1 MREAHPLTPYQAC
14 YLAHDLSR
22 KCAPDDPDRIN
33 ASVFDANIDLN
44 PHQIDAA
51 LFALESPFSTGVL
64 LADEVGLGKTV
75 EAGLLLAQ
83 RWAEGKRRLLVI
95 APASLTRQW
104 ADELQD
110 KFHLPATVLTSAT
123 YAAASPL
130 TAASPWAFDGVVI
143 CSYHFAASREAS
155 LRKEFWDLVVLD
167 EAHRLRNA
175 YKANNRIGQ
184 TLRDVFFGVQK
195 VLLTATPLQNSLMEL
210 YGLMSILDTHL
221 FGDADSFKY
230 QYGSKRSDAAL
241 RPLAERIAPYC
252 RRTLRRDVAAYIKW
266 TARNAHLVHF
276 RASSEEQALY
286 DALSAYLAK
295 PTLFAIPKR
304 NRHLMALMLRK
315 LQASSPAAL
324 AGTLETM
331 LSTLSTEMAEDAA
344 RFRTTQAIADDC
356 DSFSTLMD
364 EWSEEDSNGSEHVA
378 GSPTPAVWSKDEEC
392 RVLSDLI
399 WRARS
404 LTHCSKADALI
415 KALSSAFEV
424 GQAARQ
430 RAGQQAM
437 QPKAIIF
444 TESRRTQEY
453 LQSRLK
459 EILPEQ
465 HIVLFNGTND
475 GAQARQIVSAWREA
489 RAGTDLASGNYSVD
503 ARAALVSYFSTD
515 ASVMIATEAAAE
527 GLNLQFC
534 NLVVNFDL
542 PWNPQ
547 RIEQRIGRC
556 HRYGQRCDVVVMNFL
571 NDSNAADKRVYEL
584 LDTKCRLFEGVFG
597 ASDEILGAIGS
608 DFNFEKRVAVIYES
622 CRTPDE
628 IDAAFTALQ
637 KDLEEQIS
645 HAKHSAV
652 DKLFERFNPDVT
664 DRVRTDARQRRK
676 RTGKALWQLTK
687 HVLADHASFDEE
699 SQAFSLHK
707 VPEPSLAVPLG
718 RYSLPRSEEVTDAH
732 TYRLT
737 HDLAQWVLAHG
748 KSMRPAVRQVSIHAP
763 PNRIGEESGWCLCSL
778 LTTSGVSASE
788 EVIGVCTGNA
798 DWRTV
803 IQCEA
808 TLGDPCTVALDI
820 LTVLRNRM
828 NAAVRQRSAQV
839 GNRNLKWVA
848 REKSKLQAWARDRE
862 IAIEKEIDR
871 LKEKADAAAL
881 ASGSGDGGESLSTRA
896 DALREEQVSR
906 KKIIDLTERL
916 LDTRKKASTEQ
927 GNMVMR
933 MLKECE
939 VKVDA
944 RELFLFSWRCV
955 P

>member
-1 MREAHPLTPYQAC
+1 MRAPAPLTPYQAC

-33 ASVFDANIDLN
+33 TSVFDASIDLN

-51 LFALESPFSTGVL
+51 LFALESPFSKGVL

-123 YAAASPL
+123 YAAASPQ
-130 TAASPWAFDGVVI
+130 ASASPWAFDGVVI

-155 LRKEFWDLVVLD
+155 LRKEFWDLVVFD

-175 YKANNRIGQ
+175 YKPSNRIGQ
-184 TLRDVFFGVQK
+184 TLREVFFGVQK

-210 YGLMSILDTHL
+210 YGLMSILDSHL
-221 FGDADSFKY
+221 FGDADSFKS

-241 RPLAERIAPYC
+241 RPLADRIAPYC

-276 RASSEEQALY
+276 RASDDEQALY
-286 DALSAYLAK
+286 DALSDYLAK

-331 LSTLSTEMAEDAA
+331 LSALSTEMAEDDA
-344 RFRTTQAIADDC
+344 RYRTAQAIADDC

-364 EWSEEDSNGSEHVA
+364 EWSEEDGNDSEQSA
-378 GSPTPAVWSKDEEC
+378 RSPTPAVWSKDEEC

-399 WRARS
+399 RRAHS

-415 KALSSAFEV
+415 KALSTAFEV
-424 GQAARQ
+424 SQAARQ

-453 LQSRLK
+453 LQARLM

-465 HIVLFNGTND
+465 QIVLFNGTND
-475 GAQARQIVSAWREA
+475 GAHARRIVSAWREA

-503 ARAALVSYFSTD
+503 ARAALVAYFRTD

-637 KDLEEQIS
+637 QDLEEQIS

-676 RTGKALWQLTK
+676 RTGKALWQLTR
-687 HVLADHASFDEE
+687 HVLADHATFDEE
-699 SQAFSLHK
+699 AQAFSLNK
-707 VPEPSLAVPLG
+707 VPDASLVVPLG

-732 TYRLT
+732 VYRLT
-737 HDLAQWVLAHG
+737 HDLAQWVLAQG
-748 KSMRPAVRQVSIHAP
+748 RTMRPAVRHVSIHVP
-763 PNRIGEESGWCLCSL
+763 PNRLSDESGWCLCSL
-778 LTTSGVSASE
+778 LATSGVSASE
-788 EVIGVCTGNA
+788 EVIGVCTGNT
-798 DWRTV
+798 DWRTL
-803 IQCEA
+803 IQCEG
-808 TLGDPCTVALDI
+808 TVGDPCSVPHDI
-820 LTVLRNRM
+820 VTVLRNRM
-828 NAAVRQRSAQV
+828 SAAVRQRSEQA

-848 REKSKLQAWARDRE
+848 REKAKLQAWARDRE

-881 ASGSGDGGESLSTRA
+881 ASGSADGVGTLSARA

-906 KKIIDLTERL
+906 KKIIELTERL
-916 LDTRKKASTEQ
+916 LDTRKKTSAEQ
-927 GNMVMR
+927 GNMVLR
-933 MLKECE
+933 MLKECD
-939 VKVDA
+939 VKIHAED
-944 RELFLFSWRCV
+944 LFVFQWRCIG
-955 P
+955 

>member
-1 MREAHPLTPYQAC
+1 MRESYPLTPYQAC
-14 YLAHDLSR
+14 HLAHDLSR
-22 KCAPDDPDRIN
+22 KCAPDDPDRFN
-33 ASVFDANIDLN
+33 TSVFDASIDLN

-83 RWAEGKRRLLVI
+83 RWSEGKRRLLVI

-110 KFHLPATVLTSAT
+110 KFHLPALVLTSAT
-123 YAAASPL
+123 HAAASPP
-130 TAASPWAFDGVVI
+130 ASASPWASDGVVI
-143 CSYHFAASREAS
+143 CSYHFAANREAS
-155 LRKEFWDLVVLD
+155 LRKEFWDLVILD

-175 YKANNRIGQ
+175 YKPSNRIGQ
-184 TLRDVFFGVQK
+184 TLREVFSGIQK

-210 YGLMSILDTHL
+210 YGLMSILDSHL

-252 RRTLRRDVAAYIKW
+252 RRTLRRDVTAYIKW
-266 TARNAHLVHF
+266 TGRKAHLVHF
-276 RASSEEQALY
+276 RASPEEQALY
-286 DALSAYLAK
+286 DALSDYLAK
-295 PTLFAIPKR
+295 PTLFAIPKS

-315 LQASSPAAL
+315 LHASSPAAL
-324 AGTLETM
+324 AGTLET
-331 LSTLSTEMAEDAA
+331 LLLTLSTEMAEDAA
-344 RFRTTQAIADDC
+344 RYRTAQAIADDC
-356 DSFSTLMD
+356 DSFSTLLD
-364 EWSEEDSNGSEHVA
+364 EWSEEDGNEPERSA
-378 GSPTPAVWSKDEEC
+378 GSSMPTVWSKDEEC
-392 RVLSDLI
+392 RNLADLI
-399 WRARS
+399 RRARG
-404 LTHCSKADALI
+404 LTHCTKADALL
-415 KALSSAFEV
+415 KALSTAFEV
-424 GQAARQ
+424 SHAARQ
-430 RAGQQAM
+430 RAGQQSM
-437 QPKAIIF
+437 QSKAIIF

-465 HIVLFNGTND
+465 HIVMFNGTND
-475 GAQARQIVSAWREA
+475 GVQARQVVSAWREA
-489 RAGTDLASGNYSVD
+489 RAGTDLVSGTYSVD
-503 ARAALVSYFSTD
+503 ARAALITYFRTE

-597 ASDEILGAIGS
+597 ASDEILGAISS

-628 IDAAFTALQ
+628 IDAAFTVLQ
-637 KDLEEQIS
+637 QDLEDQIS

-652 DKLFERFNPDVT
+652 DKLFDRFNPEVT

-676 RTGKALWQLTK
+676 RTGKALWHLTK
-687 HVLADHASFDEE
+687 HVLADHATFDDDA
-699 SQAFSLHK
+699 QAFSLHT
-707 VPEPSLAVPLG
+707 VPDTAPAVPLG
-718 RYSLPRSEEVTDAH
+718 RYSLPRSDDATDAH

-737 HDLAQWVLAHG
+737 HGLASWVLAQG
-748 KSMRPAVRQVSIHAP
+748 RAIRPAVRQVSLHVS
-763 PNRIGEESGWCLCSL
+763 PNQIGEESGWCLCSL
-778 LTTSGVSASE
+778 LATSGVSASE

-798 DWRTV
+798 DWRAIIKSESTV
-803 IQCEA
+803 
-808 TLGDPCTVALDI
+808 GDPCKIPHDVV
-820 LTVLRNRM
+820 TVLTNRM
-828 NAAVRQRSAQV
+828 SAVVRQRSAQV

-848 REKSKLQAWARDRE
+848 REKAKLQAWARDRE
-862 IAIEKEIDR
+862 IAIEKEIER
-871 LKEKADAAAL
+871 FKQKADVAAI
-881 ASGSGDGGESLSTRA
+881 ASGSTDGGGTLSART
-896 DALREEQVSR
+896 DAIREEQIVR
-906 KKIIDLTERL
+906 KKIIELTARL

-933 MLKECE
+933 MLKECDI
-939 VKVDA
+939 KTHTS
-944 RELFLFSWRCV
+944 ELFVFHWRCV
-955 P
+955 E

>member
-33 ASVFDANIDLN
+33 ASVFDASIDLN

-51 LFALESPFSTGVL
+51 LFALESPFATGVL

-123 YAAASPL
+123 YAAASPVNS
-130 TAASPWAFDGVVI
+130 ASPWAFDGVVI

-175 YKANNRIGQ
+175 YKPSNRIGQ
-184 TLRDVFFGVQK
+184 TLRDIFFGVQK

-241 RPLAERIAPYC
+241 RPLADRIAPYC

-276 RASSEEQALY
+276 RASAEEQALY
-286 DALSAYLAK
+286 DALSDYLAK
-295 PTLFAIPKR
+295 PTLFAIPRR

-331 LSTLSTEMAEDAA
+331 FSTLSTEMAEDAA
-344 RFRTTQAIADDC
+344 RYRTAQAIADDC

-364 EWSEEDSNGSEHVA
+364 EWSEEDGNDTKPSA
-378 GSPTPAVWSKDEEC
+378 GQPASAVWSKDEEC
-392 RVLSDLI
+392 RFLSDLI
-399 WRARS
+399 KRARS
-404 LTHCSKADALI
+404 LTHCSKADALL
-415 KALSSAFEV
+415 KALSTAFDV
-424 GQAARQ
+424 SQAARQ

-453 LQSRLK
+453 LQARLK

-465 HIVLFNGTND
+465 QIVLFNGTND
-475 GAQARQIVSAWREA
+475 SAQTRRIVSAWREA

-503 ARAALVSYFSTD
+503 ARAALVAYFRTD

-637 KDLEEQIS
+637 QDLEAQIS

-676 RTGKALWQLTK
+676 RTGKSLWKLTR
-687 HVLADHASFDEE
+687 HVLADHATFDDEA
-699 SQAFSLHK
+699 QAFVLHK
-707 VPEPSLAVPLG
+707 VPDASPAVPLG
-718 RYSLPRSEEVTDAH
+718 RYSLPRNDDAIDAH

-737 HDLAQWVLAHG
+737 HGLAQWVLTQGRAI
-748 KSMRPAVRQVSIHAP
+748 RPAVRQVSLHASP
-763 PNRIGEESGWCLCSL
+763 DRIGAESGWCLCSL

-788 EVIGVCTGNA
+788 EVIGVCTSNA
-798 DWRTV
+798 DWRNI
-803 IQCEA
+803 IQCA
-808 TLGDPCTVALDI
+808 STVGDLCTAPDDV

-828 NAAVRQRSAQV
+828 SAAVRQRTAQT

-848 REKSKLQAWARDRE
+848 REKAKLQAWARDRE
-862 IAIEKEIDR
+862 IAVEKEIER
-871 LKEKADAAAL
+871 FKEKADAASL
-881 ASGSGDGGESLSTRA
+881 ASSSPDDGGSLAARA
-896 DALREEQVSR
+896 DALREEQVAR
-906 KKIIDLTERL
+906 KKIIELTERL
-916 LDTRKKASTEQ
+916 LDTRKKASDEQ

-933 MLKECE
+933 MLKECD
-939 VKVDA
+939 VKTRTQD
-944 RELFLFSWRCV
+944 LFAFQWRCV
-955 P
+955 E